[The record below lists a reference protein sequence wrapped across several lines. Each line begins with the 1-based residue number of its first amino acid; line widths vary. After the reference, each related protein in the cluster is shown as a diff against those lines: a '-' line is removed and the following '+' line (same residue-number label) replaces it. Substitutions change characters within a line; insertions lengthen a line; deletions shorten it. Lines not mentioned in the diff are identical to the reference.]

1 MIYVFKTTVKTKKAV
16 MSLKSRLDTLLA
28 DAKWNFDL
36 TDCDHILR
44 IDSHT
49 ILTTKVIELL
59 KQQNFD
65 CIELE

>member
-28 DAKWNFDL
+28 DARWTFDL
-36 TDCDHILR
+36 TDCDHVLR
-44 IDSHT
+44 IDSNT
-49 ILTTKVIELL
+49 LITMQVIELL
-59 KQQNFD
+59 NQQNFD